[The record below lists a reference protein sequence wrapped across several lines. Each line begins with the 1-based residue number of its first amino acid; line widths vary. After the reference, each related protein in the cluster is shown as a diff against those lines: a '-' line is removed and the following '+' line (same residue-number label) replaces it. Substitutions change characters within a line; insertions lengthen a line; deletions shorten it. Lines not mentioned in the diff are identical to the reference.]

1 MLSTPANDVYRVKNG
16 EREFLFPAV
25 KHMIKRTDVEAG
37 VVEVLPIPGIF
48 DNAGEEA

>member
-1 MLSTPANDVYRVKNG
+1 MMDKA
-16 EREFLFPAV
+16 REEQVIALCQE
-25 KHMIKRTDVEAG
+25 MIRQRSYSGQEAG